1 MFFEAGVM
9 IHSGFC
15 ASNEPKFELARYLGE
30 CRDNEEN
37 LRSMF
42 SEILA
47 GTAVKASG
55 TGARRP
61 VDVCFARTGVERRC
75 VARCRRQRFM
85 GIGGARGSVNLGF
98 ARTGTEWR
106 LSQQAENRFRVTKAL
121 LAQDLQLMRSRHF
134 LFTLKACC
142 AIMSIEFFDGLETT

>member
-1 MFFEAGVM
+1 MYFEAGVM

-47 GTAVKASG
+47 GTGVKASG
-55 TGARRP
+55 T
-61 VDVCFARTGVERRC
+61 DVLKRNADSLCCA
-75 VARCRRQRFM
+75 
-85 GIGGARGSVNLGF
+85 
-98 ARTGTEWR
+98 
-106 LSQQAENRFRVTKAL
+106 AENDVFASLPQDSL
-121 LAQDLQLMRSRHF
+121 LG
-134 LFTLKACC
+134 
-142 AIMSIEFFDGLETT
+142 ELEMGY

>member
-47 GTAVKASG
+47 ETAVKASE

-61 VDVCFARTGVERRC
+61 VDVCFARTG
-75 VARCRRQRFM
+75 
-85 GIGGARGSVNLGF
+85 
-98 ARTGTEWR
+98 TEWR
-106 LSQQAENRFRVTKAL
+106 FPQQAGLSCHESPACRR
-121 LAQDLQLMRSRHF
+121 LATYEKS
-134 LFTLKACC
+134 A
-142 AIMSIEFFDGLETT
+142 FFIYS

>member
-55 TGARRP
+55 TGAKQ
-61 VDVCFARTGVERRC
+61 TS
-75 VARCRRQRFM
+75 
-85 GIGGARGSVNLGF
+85 GGRLLCADRSGTETQQPDAAGSVLWGLG
-98 ARTGTEWR
+98 AHEVR
-106 LSQQAENRFRVTKAL
+106 
-121 LAQDLQLMRSRHF
+121 
-134 LFTLKACC
+134 
-142 AIMSIEFFDGLETT
+142 

>member
-47 GTAVKASG
+47 GTAVKASR

-85 GIGGARGSVNLGF
+85 GIGGALGSVNLGF
-98 ARTGTEWR
+98 ARTRTEWR
-106 LSQQAENRFRVTKAL
+106 LPQQAGLSCHESPACRRVT
-121 LAQDLQLMRSRHF
+121 LARSRHF
-134 LFTLKACC
+134 LFTLKARC

>member
-55 TGARRP
+55 TGARSP
-61 VDVCFARTGVERRC
+61 VDVCFARTGVERRRSSPMPQ
-75 VARCRRQRFM
+75 VAFYGDWGRTRFGEPRFCADRNGVETSPTSRKSLSCHESPACRRLE
-85 GIGGARGSVNLGF
+85 AYEKS
-98 ARTGTEWR
+98 A
-106 LSQQAENRFRVTKAL
+106 
-121 LAQDLQLMRSRHF
+121 
-134 LFTLKACC
+134 
-142 AIMSIEFFDGLETT
+142 FFVYS

>member
-42 SEILA
+42 SEILP
-47 GTAVKASG
+47 GTAVKASE
-55 TGARRP
+55 TGAKQ
-61 VDVCFARTGVERRC
+61 TS
-75 VARCRRQRFM
+75 
-85 GIGGARGSVNLGF
+85 GGRLLCADRS
-98 ARTGTEWR
+98 GTE
-106 LSQQAENRFRVTKAL
+106 
-121 LAQDLQLMRSRHF
+121 MRSPMPQAAFYGDCVMWSR
-134 LFTLKACC
+134 T
-142 AIMSIEFFDGLETT
+142 MSNI

>member
-1 MFFEAGVM
+1 MFSEAGVM

-47 GTAVKASG
+47 GTAVKSSE
-55 TGARRP
+55 TGARCP
-61 VDVCFARTGVERRC
+61 VDVCFARTGVERRRSSPMPQASFYGDWGRTRFGEPRFC
-75 VARCRRQRFM
+75 ADRNGVETSPTSRKSLSCHERPACRRV
-85 GIGGARGSVNLGF
+85 AYL
-98 ARTGTEWR
+98 
-106 LSQQAENRFRVTKAL
+106 RV
-121 LAQDLQLMRSRHF
+121 
-134 LFTLKACC
+134 
-142 AIMSIEFFDGLETT
+142 E

>member
-55 TGARRP
+55 TNVLKRNADSLRCA
-61 VDVCFARTGVERRC
+61 VENDVFASLPQDSLLDELE
-75 VARCRRQRFM
+75 M
-85 GIGGARGSVNLGF
+85 GY
-98 ARTGTEWR
+98 
-106 LSQQAENRFRVTKAL
+106 
-121 LAQDLQLMRSRHF
+121 
-134 LFTLKACC
+134 
-142 AIMSIEFFDGLETT
+142 

>member
-1 MFFEAGVM
+1 MFSEAGVM

-47 GTAVKASG
+47 GTAVKSSE
-55 TGARRP
+55 TGARCP
-61 VDVCFARTGVERRC
+61 VDVCFARTGVVTETVERK
-75 VARCRRQRFM
+75 
-85 GIGGARGSVNLGF
+85 GIGTSATRAATIEKLVRMNEIEGMITELV
-98 ARTGTEWR
+98 RTYKIIED
-106 LSQQAENRFRVTKAL
+106 AEV
-121 LAQDLQLMRSRHF
+121 LMHPV
-134 LFTLKACC
+134 LEEIGVCPCC
-142 AIMSIEFFDGLETT
+142 V

>member
-47 GTAVKASG
+47 GTAVKASE
-55 TGARRP
+55 
-61 VDVCFARTGVERRC
+61 TGVK
-75 VARCRRQRFM
+75 QTS
-85 GIGGARGSVNLGF
+85 GGRLLCADRSGTETQQPDAAGSVLWGLG
-98 ARTGTEWR
+98 AHEVR
-106 LSQQAENRFRVTKAL
+106 
-121 LAQDLQLMRSRHF
+121 
-134 LFTLKACC
+134 
-142 AIMSIEFFDGLETT
+142 

>member
-47 GTAVKASG
+47 GTAVKASE
-55 TGARRP
+55 TGAKQTAGGRLL
-61 VDVCFARTGVERRC
+61 CAARSGTETQQPD
-75 VARCRRQRFM
+75 A
-85 GIGGARGSVNLGF
+85 AGSVLWGLG
-98 ARTGTEWR
+98 AHEVR
-106 LSQQAENRFRVTKAL
+106 
-121 LAQDLQLMRSRHF
+121 
-134 LFTLKACC
+134 
-142 AIMSIEFFDGLETT
+142 

>member
-47 GTAVKASG
+47 GTAVKASE

-61 VDVCFARTGVERRC
+61 VDVCFARTGVERRRSSPMSQAAFYGDWGRTRFGEPRFC
-75 VARCRRQRFM
+75 ADRNGVETSPTSRKSLSCHESSACRR
-85 GIGGARGSVNLGF
+85 
-98 ARTGTEWR
+98 
-106 LSQQAENRFRVTKAL
+106 
-121 LAQDLQLMRSRHF
+121 LATYEKS
-134 LFTLKACC
+134 A
-142 AIMSIEFFDGLETT
+142 FFVYS

>member
-47 GTAVKASG
+47 GTAVKASE
-55 TGARRP
+55 TGAKQTSSGRLLCADRSGTETQQP
-61 VDVCFARTGVERRC
+61 DA
-75 VARCRRQRFM
+75 A
-85 GIGGARGSVNLGF
+85 GSVLWGLG
-98 ARTGTEWR
+98 AHEVR
-106 LSQQAENRFRVTKAL
+106 
-121 LAQDLQLMRSRHF
+121 
-134 LFTLKACC
+134 
-142 AIMSIEFFDGLETT
+142 